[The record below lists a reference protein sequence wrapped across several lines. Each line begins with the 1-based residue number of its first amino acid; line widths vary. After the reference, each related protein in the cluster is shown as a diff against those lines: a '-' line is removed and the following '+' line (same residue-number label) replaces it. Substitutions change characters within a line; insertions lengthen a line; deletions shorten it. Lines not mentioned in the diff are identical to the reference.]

1 MTASKTPKPDGNKPA
16 QKKNR
21 AEEIA
26 NAFEWLI
33 TAFILAFVFRAFVM
47 EAFRIPTGSMADTLM
62 GAHFRL
68 RCPEC
73 GYKYEYGFVPT
84 SPLYGLPEDT
94 IPPGPVQIG
103 QQTRCPNCGYFT
115 PAGKV
120 MPVANGD
127 RILVLKCIYQFKDP
141 KRWDVVVFKNP
152 INPSEN
158 YIKRLIGLPGDR
170 IEIIDGDIYINGLI
184 ARKPGPV
191 QQELWMPVYNHDYQ
205 PVNPNQR
212 GAFNGDQW
220 QPPFDFG
227 TSDWKIDPANP
238 THLVLDSPGEK
249 VNALTYGAPSANGF
263 NITYAYN
270 DVRTYMRKP
279 ECSDLMVRFYL
290 QFGSDQGQVG
300 ITLSKKGVIYK
311 ARLDF
316 SGQVA
321 LSKVSGGQETVVKR
335 GDVDLPLPGAF
346 TLVKFANVDHQLLFE
361 CNGSQ
366 LSVDLGRSADAMEQ
380 GTEPSPRAAIFGSG
394 KLTLAH
400 VAVFR
405 DIYYT
410 GDGQASRSARAVEG
424 NPFTLRQDEFFVLGD
439 NSPNSE
445 DGRWWYQPTVACRG
459 WDPPRAG
466 IVPRY
471 YMVGR
476 ALFVYWPSGFEFPWP
491 QSIKAFLMQNA
502 RNRLMRLAHGLVSLR
517 WIPNVGQMRFIYG
530 GTKDNPGP
538 PPRETPE
545 SDVKT
550 QTSESQPENQKWTLN
565 SVSTPRP

>member
-1 MTASKTPKPDGNKPA
+1 MTESKTARPDGDKPA
-16 QKKNR
+16 QTKDR

-62 GAHFRL
+62 GAHFRM

-73 GYKYEYGFVPT
+73 GYKYEYGFVPREYN
-84 SPLYGLPEDT
+84 LQEDT
-94 IPPGPVQIG
+94 IPPQPVPIG

-115 PAGKV
+115 PANKM

-127 RILVLKCIYQFKDP
+127 RILVLKCVYQFKEP
-141 KRWDVVVFKNP
+141 NRWDVVVFKNP
-152 INPSEN
+152 INPAEN
-158 YIKRLIGLPGDR
+158 YIKRLIGLPGDT
-170 IEIIDGDIYINGLI
+170 IEIVEGDIYVNGRI
-184 ARKPGPV
+184 ARKPARV
-191 QQELWMPVYNHDYQ
+191 QQELWMPVYDHDYQ

-212 GAFNGDQW
+212 GAFNGDHW
-220 QPPFDFG
+220 QVPFDFG
-227 TSDWKIDPANP
+227 TSGWKIDPANP
-238 THLVLDSPGEK
+238 TRIVLDSPGEK
-249 VNALTYGAPSANGF
+249 VNTMTYGAPSANGF
-263 NITYAYN
+263 NIAYAYN
-270 DVRTYMRKP
+270 DVRTYYRRP

-290 QFGSDQGQVG
+290 QRTGEQGQIGVA
-300 ITLSKKGVIYK
+300 LSKKGIIYK
-311 ARLDF
+311 ARMD
-316 SGQVA
+316 SRGRA
-321 LSKVSGGQETVVKR
+321 AISKVNGEQETELASKAMNIR
-335 GDVDLPLPGAF
+335 PGAF
-346 TLVKFANVDHQLLFE
+346 DLIKFAVVDHQLLLE

-380 GTEPSPRAAIFGSG
+380 GKEPSPKATIFGSG

-400 VAVFR
+400 VAIFR

-410 GDGQASRSARAVEG
+410 GDGLSSRGARAVEG
-424 NPFTLRQDEFFVLGD
+424 NPFTLGKDEFFVLGD

-445 DGRWWYQPTVACRG
+445 DGRWWPQPAVACRG
-459 WDPPRAG
+459 WEPPRAG

-491 QSIKAFLMQNA
+491 QGLKAFLLQNA
-502 RNRLMRLAHGLVSLR
+502 RNPLVRLAHGLVSLR

-530 GTKDNPGP
+530 GTEDSKGP
-538 PPRETPE
+538 PRREAPE
-545 SDVKT
+545 SKLKT
-550 QTSESQPENQKWTLN
+550 QTSESQGPNQRWTLDA
-565 SVSTPRP
+565 VSSPTL